1 MRDRVSVWTAFYL
14 LVYVLQT
21 FAQANWELIVPGLDK
36 RVVRLEMVY
45 KNDTRSTCT
54 GVVLNKASGF
64 VATAQHCVDGDL
76 LDVTVNRRYAQVVRQ
91 SKLLDIAVLR
101 TELVGVDNMALVA
114 ETPKAGAPVAV
125 LGYAWARKQLHW
137 QFGNV
142 SLPIDED
149 GLLIVDGVT
158 IPGDSGGAAFNQK
171 GEFVGLV
178 SGFYYGP
185 PAAHLSIMVP
195 AEKMRE
201 FAEMY
206 LPIGVK

>member
-1 MRDRVSVWTAFYL
+1 MRDRVAVWTAFYL

-36 RVVRLEMVY
+36 RVVRLEMAY
-45 KNDTRSTCT
+45 KDDKSGTCT
-54 GVVLNKASGF
+54 GVVLNKDSGY
-64 VATAQHCVDGDL
+64 VATAAHCTEDL
-76 LDVTVNRRYAQVVRQ
+76 IALTVNARHAEMVRQNKVLDVAVVRTTL
-91 SKLLDIAVLR
+91 KDA
-101 TELVGVDNMALVA
+101 DNISLAA
-114 ETPKAGAPVAV
+114 DTPKTGAPVAV

-142 SLPIDED
+142 SLPLDED

-158 IPGDSGGAAFNQK
+158 IPGDSGGAAFNQR

-178 SGFYYGP
+178 SGIYYGP

-195 AEKMRE
+195 AEKIRE
-201 FAEMY
+201 FAESY
-206 LPIGVK
+206 LPPGVK

>member
-36 RVVRLEMVY
+36 RVVRLEMAY
-45 KNDTRSTCT
+45 KDGSGTCT
-54 GVVLNKASGF
+54 GVVLNKDSGF
-64 VATAQHCVDGDL
+64 VATAAHCLGDTL
-76 LDVTVNRRYAQVVRQ
+76 VALTVNARHAEVVRQ
-91 SKLLDIAVLR
+91 NKVLDVAVVRTLLKD
-101 TELVGVDNMALVA
+101 VDNMALSAV
-114 ETPKAGAPVAV
+114 TPKAGAPVAV
-125 LGYAWARKQLHW
+125 IGYAWARRQLHW

-142 SLPIDED
+142 SLPLDED

-158 IPGDSGGAAFNQK
+158 IPGDSGGAAFNQR

-178 SGFYYGP
+178 SGIYYGP

-195 AEKMRE
+195 AEKIRE
-201 FAEMY
+201 FAESY
-206 LPIGVK
+206 LPPGVK